1 MVQLRK
7 SEPVLVYGEYRLL
20 DRGNG
25 QVFAYTRSLEGRTLM
40 VALSF
45 SPAGGRTDVPA
56 GYAVGKVLINNWA
69 VSPVS
74 GAGLVLQPYQAVV
87 LELKPE

>member
-1 MVQLRK
+1 
-7 SEPVLVYGEYRLL
+7 VYGEYRLL
-20 DRGNG
+20 DRGNS

-56 GYAVGKVLINNWA
+56 GYAAGKVLINNCA
-69 VSPVS
+69 ASPVS